1 MGEHDA
7 HPPLFPSFAHK
18 SGVRASNGERERE
31 REGEWKGERGKV
43 RGVSVRVNT
52 GARTRGQRGRNLC
65 VNENGRTVKAG
76 LTRTEIEFQQTAM

>member
-1 MGEHDA
+1 MSTTHTLPCSLRLHTKAACARQTGR
-7 HPPLFPSFAHK
+7 
-18 SGVRASNGERERE
+18 GRE